1 MTITIDNKEYPMEM
15 NGTVGIAMI
24 ADSLMNGE
32 PAMTDIVTEEE
43 GPNGEKIQK
52 TGKIPTKRY
61 QYALLYAVFMTS
73 NRGIEQ
79 SIDLY
84 NFMLKLTH
92 NQVNELQLWFW
103 KRWNELEAVYAPT
116 EQEKAREEEGKKK
129 ASMPERFISWLSAR
143 AAWIRRIFAGS

>member
-15 NGTVGIAMI
+15 TGTVGITMI

-32 PAMTDIVTEEE
+32 PTMTDIVTEEE

-61 QYALLYAVFMTS
+61 QYALLYAVFISS
-73 NRGIEQ
+73 NRGVSDTI
-79 SIDLY
+79 SFYD
-84 NFMLKLTH
+84 FTLKLTH

-116 EQEKAREEEGKKK
+116 GQEKSRDEGKKK
-129 ASMPERFISWLSAR
+129 ASVPGRFTSWFAAR

>member
-15 NGTVGIAMI
+15 TGTVGVTMI

-32 PAMTDIVTEEE
+32 PTMTDIVTEEE

-61 QYALLYAVFMTS
+61 QYALLYAVFISS
-73 NRGIEQ
+73 NRGI
-79 SIDLY
+79 SDTISFYD
-84 NFMLKLTH
+84 FTLKLTH

-116 EQEKAREEEGKKK
+116 EQAQAEEGKKK
-129 ASMPERFISWLSAR
+129 ASVPGRSTSWLAAR
-143 AAWIRRIFAGS
+143 AAWIRRIFGKG